1 MSGLTLQLNGLQPN
15 GFQLNGFHING
26 QVVLV
31 PQSSGEEA
39 HTAAEDKGP
48 SPIAPEIK
56 ELAWGAGA
64 FIVLLLLMRV
74 WLFPRLKKG
83 MDARYGKIRGDHE
96 SADATRAAANA
107 EVAEYEVE
115 IASVKAQAAA
125 RLEAARGVLENER
138 TAALAEVNGRIA
150 VRRTESNAASEAARA
165 AAAEH
170 VQAAVADVSS
180 RVSELATGHKPKPA
194 AVTGI
199 VEALM
204 AGGAK

>member
-1 MSGLTLQLNGLQPN
+1 MSSVTL
-15 GFQLNGFHING
+15 HIHG
-26 QVVLV
+26 TEVLV
-31 PQSSGEEA
+31 PRSVDEEHA
-39 HTAAEDKGP
+39 VAEDKGP

-64 FIVLLLLMRV
+64 FIVLFILMRV

-96 SADATRAAANA
+96 TADATRAAAQT
-107 EVAEYEVE
+107 EVAEYEAE
-115 IASVKAQAAA
+115 IASLKKQAAE
-125 RLEAARGVLENER
+125 RLEAARGVLESER
-138 TAALAEVNGRIA
+138 TAALAEANGRIA
-150 VRRTESNAASEAARA
+150 VRRTESNAASDAARA

-180 RVSELATGHKPKPA
+180 RAAELATGRKPQA
-194 AVTGI
+194 SVVTGV

-204 AGGAK
+204 AGGTK